1 LLVLRNVVLNFVK
14 FLILAGFLSCALSAC
29 GGGGGSTS
37 EASTDPD
44 SNTPVEPESDPSPV
58 EPDPEPV
65 EPSSP
70 APQNLIGN
78 AFSGTSV
85 GLSWLDSQ
93 DTYTVYRDNV
103 QIAQITNPYYVDEDL
118 TVNTTYEY
126 AVSSATLNEA
136 QSTSTVIAQTLLN
149 ANNDGLN
156 NGAET
161 VIANDRL
168 LNFSACNLTRNN
180 QTAIDVADA
189 DLNACLDEMLQYNS
203 MTSHLENMRAF
214 AARVRSEQTPAKV
227 ELGMKLFHNKSLSA
241 NNDTACSS
249 CHHPALGCGGDDLSM
264 PIGVNAVAPEL
275 LGPGRSDGTNNVPIV
290 PRNSPATCN
299 TALWD
304 RGLFWDNRV
313 SLTMRGVNTD
323 SQDVSDN
330 TQDAVGNGTLAL
342 LMAQAHFP
350 VTAAPEMGDASELGY
365 DDSIDSD
372 LTDYREEVL
381 ASRITTDIWG
391 DMFTNAFGDNT
402 INYSRIAEAMAAYE
416 AVQIFID
423 NPFFDYVDGN
433 TSAINNDEKRGAI
446 TFMAGSTGCTFCHAG
461 SFFTT
466 QAQLPGNYPQIG
478 VGTSE
483 DGSGADQGADGL
495 DPDGDGPLDAPGAF
509 RAPTL
514 LNVAITG
521 PWGHN
526 GQFATLKRNVE
537 HYTGHGASIAAY
549 FANNEMCDLEQ
560 FKDLED
566 CANQVAPNGLALSNS
581 ILDGNDEFST
591 NISDEEVDL
600 VVQFLETLT
609 DPDAANVNSNAIRA
623 LIPQANGG
631 PNGQQLDAVD
641 LNQNAL

>member
-1 LLVLRNVVLNFVK
+1 MSSVK
-14 FLILAGFLSCALSAC
+14 FLVMATFIACFLSAC
-29 GGGGGSTS
+29 GGGGS
-37 EASTDPD
+37 ETVAEE
-44 SNTPVEPESDPSPV
+44 NTNSDTNLPLEPT
-58 EPDPEPV
+58 PEPT
-65 EPSSP
+65 PSSA
-70 APQNLIGN
+70 APKNLM
-78 AFSGTSV
+78 AHAYSGTRM
-85 GLSWLDSQ
+85 GLSWLDSGE
-93 DTYTVYRDNV
+93 TYTVYRDNV
-103 QIAQITNPYYVDEDL
+103 QIAQVTTPYFVDEGL
-118 TVNTTYEY
+118 TINTPYQY
-126 AVSSATLNEA
+126 AISTASIDDA
-136 QSTSTVIAQTLLN
+136 QSTSTVTAKTLLN
-149 ANNDGLN
+149 DTNTGLN

-168 LNFSACNLTRNN
+168 INFSACNITTNR
-180 QTAIDVADA
+180 QTALDVTDENL
-189 DLNACLDEMLQYNS
+189 DACLNEMLTHNA
-203 MTSHLENMRAF
+203 MASHLENMRAF
-214 AARVRSEQTPAKV
+214 AARVRSEQAPAKV

-264 PIGVNAVAPEL
+264 PIGVNSVVPEL
-275 LGPGRSDGTNNVPIV
+275 LGPGRSDATNNVPIV

-323 SQDVSDN
+323 SADVSSH

-381 ASRITTDIWG
+381 ATRITTDAWG
-391 DMFTNAFGDNT
+391 ELFSAAFGDNV
-402 INYSRIAEAMAAYE
+402 INFSRIAEAIAAYE
-416 AVQIFID
+416 AVQIFIN
-423 NPFFDYVDGN
+423 NPFFDYVDGD
-433 TSAINNDEKRGAI
+433 TSAITNDEKRGAI
-446 TFMAGSTGCTFCHAG
+446 TFMNSSTGCTFCHAG
-461 SFFTT
+461 AFFTT

-478 VGTSE
+478 VGNAS
-483 DGSGADQGADGL
+483 DGSGADEGAEGL

-560 FKDLED
+560 FKDLDD
-566 CANQVAPNGLALSNS
+566 CANQVAPNGLALSQS
-581 ILDGNDEFST
+581 ILAGNDEFS
-591 NISDEEVDL
+591 NGISDTEVDL

-609 DPDAANVNSNAIRA
+609 DPDAANVDSNAIRT
-623 LIPQANGG
+623 LIPQRDGG
-631 PNGQQLDAVD
+631 PNGQQLDAV
-641 LNQNAL
+641 NAANEAL

>member
-1 LLVLRNVVLNFVK
+1 MKPFRY
-14 FLILAGFLSCALSAC
+14 LILIGFFALFLSAC
-29 GGGGGSTS
+29 GGDGSSSDSNPNDS
-37 EASTDPD
+37 EPIETDPV
-44 SNTPVEPESDPSPV
+44 NTDPAEPNPTIA
-58 EPDPEPV
+58 
-65 EPSSP
+65 

-78 AFSGTSV
+78 AFSGTSI
-85 GLSWLDSQ
+85 GLSWLDSGE
-93 DTYTVYRDNV
+93 TYTVYRDNV
-103 QIAQITNPYYVDEDL
+103 QIAQTSEPFFIDEGL
-118 TVNTTYEY
+118 AVNTSYQY
-126 AVSSATLNEA
+126 AISTNTLNES
-136 QSTSTVIAQTLLN
+136 QSTSQVTAKTLVN
-149 ANNDGLN
+149 STNDGSQ

-168 LNFSACNLTRNN
+168 LNFSACNITTGR
-180 QTAIDVADA
+180 QTALDVEAE
-189 DLNACLDEMLQYNS
+189 DLDACLNQMLEHNS
-203 MTSHLENMRAF
+203 MASHLENMRAF
-214 AARVRSEQTPAKV
+214 AARVRSEQTPAKI

-264 PIGVNAVAPEL
+264 PIGVNATNPEL
-275 LGPGRSDGTNNVPIV
+275 LGPGRSDGSNQVPLV

-313 SLTMRGVNTD
+313 SLTGRGVSTD
-323 SQDVSDN
+323 SDDVSSH

-350 VTAAPEMGDASELGY
+350 VTAAPEMGDASAFGY
-365 DDSIDSD
+365 DDTIDSD
-372 LTDYREEVL
+372 LTDYRENIL
-381 ASRITTDIWG
+381 ATRITTDVWG
-391 DMFTNAFGDNT
+391 DLFSAAFGDAT
-402 INYSRIAEAMAAYE
+402 VNYSRIAEAMAAYE
-416 AVQIFID
+416 AVQIFIN

-433 TSAINNDEKRGAI
+433 TSAISSDEKRGAI

-461 SFFTT
+461 AFFTT

-478 VGTSE
+478 VGNAS
-483 DGSGADQGADGL
+483 DGSGADEGAEGL

-560 FKDLED
+560 FKDLDD
-566 CANQVAPNGLALSNS
+566 CANTLAPNGLALSNS
-581 ILDGNDEFST
+581 ILAGNDEFS
-591 NISDEEVDL
+591 NGISDEEVDL
-600 VVQFLETLT
+600 VVQFLGTLT

-623 LIPQANGG
+623 LIPQRDGG
-631 PNGQQLDAVD
+631 PDGKQLNAVNLNGEEL
-641 LNQNAL
+641 